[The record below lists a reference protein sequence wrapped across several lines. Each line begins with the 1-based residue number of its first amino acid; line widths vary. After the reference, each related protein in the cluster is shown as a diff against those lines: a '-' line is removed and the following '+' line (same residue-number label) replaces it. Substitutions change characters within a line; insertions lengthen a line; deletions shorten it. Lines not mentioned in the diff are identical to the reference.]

1 MMKRFLFIF
10 SFVAI
15 CLFCGLSTNV
25 NAATKTYDC
34 NKIYSNPFKKMT
46 QYKSLKK
53 KNAVFK
59 VKSYTSSNSS
69 VVHINK
75 AKGVMNP
82 GQILTKKE
90 GKAKLCCIIEY
101 RKKKKSKKKKKT
113 LYISIIVSSPTKINV
128 KSGKS
133 VILGIPTFR
142 EDSTLEANS
151 EELTSYQ
158 SSSTGDG
165 SSIPVKY
172 RAYKKLYSGDYTTY
186 TYYNG
191 KVEIPNSLLTYENY
205 VSFCKKYDIK
215 QFYKSDKFSYY
226 VYGEKDTT
234 YTYNTVEIVG
244 ISLTANVATVGIY
257 AKKNDY
263 TYKANTQLGKS
274 NGYIVIVPI
283 PKDKCYSAT
292 PYTNI
297 KPYYNLIN

>member
-1 MMKRFLFIF
+1 MMKRLFIIIF
-10 SFVAI
+10 FVSI
-15 CLFCGLSTNV
+15 CFCCFLPTN
-25 NAATKTYDC
+25 ARALTKTYDC
-34 NKIYSNPFKKMT
+34 SKVYSNPFKKMA

-53 KNAVFK
+53 KNKVFK
-59 VKSYTSSNSS
+59 VKSYSSTNPS
-69 VVHINK
+69 VVEISA
-75 AKGVMNP
+75 AKGVMYP

-90 GKAKLCCIIEY
+90 GKAKLRCKIEY
-101 RKKKKSKKKKKT
+101 RKKKKSRKKKKT

-133 VILGIPTFR
+133 VILGIPTFK
-142 EDSTLEANS
+142 EDSTIESNTI
-151 EELTSYQ
+151 ELIT
-158 SSSTGDG
+158 SSTESDG
-165 SSIPVKY
+165 NPILVKQ

-191 KVEIPNSLLTYENY
+191 KVEVPNSLLTYENY

-215 QFYKSDKFSYY
+215 QFYKSDEFSYY

-234 YTYNTVEIVG
+234 YTYNTVDVVG
-244 ISLTANVATVGIY
+244 ISLTANVATVGIC

-297 KPYYNLIN
+297 KPYNDFLA

>member
-1 MMKRFLFIF
+1 MMKRLFIIIF
-10 SFVAI
+10 FVSI
-15 CLFCGLSTNV
+15 CFCCFLPTN
-25 NAATKTYDC
+25 ARALTKTYDC
-34 NKIYSNPFKKMT
+34 SKVYSNPFKKMV

-53 KNAVFK
+53 KNKVFK
-59 VKSYTSSNSS
+59 VKSYSSTNPS
-69 VVHINK
+69 VVEISA
-75 AKGVMNP
+75 AKGVVHP

-90 GKAKLCCIIEY
+90 GKAKLRCKIEY
-101 RKKKKSKKKKKT
+101 RKKKKSRKKKKT

-133 VILGIPTFR
+133 VILGIPTFH
-142 EDSTLEANS
+142 EGSTLEANS
-151 EELTSYQ
+151 EERTSYQ

-205 VSFCKKYDIK
+205 VSFCKKYDMK
-215 QFYKSDKFSYY
+215 QFYKSDEFSYF

-244 ISLTANVATVGIY
+244 ISLTANMATVGIY
-257 AKKNDY
+257 AKKNEY
-263 TYKANTQLGKS
+263 TNRANTQIGKS

-297 KPYYNLIN
+297 KPYNDFWA